1 MSTVQPPSEDAA
13 RGTSLQE
20 LITESGRQASPRV
33 GDLARLATAVQAQ
46 RFQSGVSDTSRIT
59 RTATLWAVM
68 EMDKPTRTA
77 LEDNGIRQAALGK
90 LISVSAAPP
99 AASKEA
105 DLNEYFA
112 RALRGYLSQYPH
124 RQLID
129 LPDITAAI
137 LLAARD
143 GRDGLLPDRLSRLQ
157 GDLDSAVLRIEDL
170 ISGTPP
176 AQFSAEDYSRSVQ
189 AVRQRLGPTAAVAA
203 ARIAEEIQKDHGKYG
218 DGRFAKITL
227 RPEVG
232 RKVAVDEWLHQVR
245 GLYDMGQVSQTR
257 HQAIDGQLTLLGLAE
272 LDDSL
277 AEDLR
282 AEGFLDKLADDAEI
296 IPQPRRPDRTEWSP
310 DAPAT
315 TDRLGRQSLAETLV
329 KRLERLTE
337 DPTLAGQSFLIHVDG
352 PWGAGK
358 SSLFQLLRAKLQPA
372 FLVVEVNAW
381 REQQVGL
388 PWWTLLTS
396 LRRRVTSSRSPWLR
410 PAIWL
415 AGFADRIR
423 ANWMPFVAAV
433 LVVCAAVIWFIV
445 MQGHDLGN
453 SSKIADSALK
463 IISLASVSAAGLVA
477 AARYLLLGSKR
488 SAQGF
493 VDTNDNPMRE
503 VRKLFART
511 LKRARKPVVYL
522 IDDLDRCDDAYVVEF
537 LEVMQTLVRDAP
549 VSGPDT
555 GRRSQR
561 GARRG
566 TGQPGPRSA
575 LYRHNRATAGPYA
588 FIAADGR
595 WIRSSYERHYCSFMN
610 TSAPGRPLGY
620 LFLEKIF
627 QLHIRLPS
635 ITPSTRDAFFASL
648 LNCNQAQAAADGTGA
663 DATHSA
669 ASDSDASQQS
679 YQAAQAATERATG
692 EAELVRA
699 ARLATGITD
708 PQKRMEIL
716 GSVVVRLSESSV
728 TAQYEHELTRFR
740 AFLEPNPRTMRLFV
754 NTYGIER
761 CLRTLEEVLV
771 PTGPL
776 ALWTVIEIRWP
787 LLADYLRS
795 HPSAFESPHD
805 GHPEE
810 IQPLLTDPE
819 VMRVVHD
826 RGSGP
831 LTADLIRQCS
841 GAAGEDGSQ
850 RGSQE
855 SAPRRSTSDAL
866 GGHEATADATT
877 SS

>member
-1 MSTVQPPSEDAA
+1 MSEVQPPSEDAA

-20 LITESGRQASPRV
+20 LISESARQASPRV
-33 GDLARLATAVQAQ
+33 SDLARLATAVQAQ

-59 RTATLWAVM
+59 RTAALWAAM
-68 EMDKPTRTA
+68 EMDEPTRTA
-77 LEDNGIRQAALGK
+77 LEDSGIRQAALGK
-90 LISVSAAPP
+90 LISVPAAPP

-112 RALRGYLSQYPH
+112 RALRGYLSQYPQ

-143 GRDGLLPDRLSRLQ
+143 DRDGLLPDRLSRLK

-189 AVRQRLGPTAAVAA
+189 AVRQRLGPTAEVAA
-203 ARIAEEIQKDHGKYG
+203 ARIAEAIQKDHGKYG

-232 RKVAVDEWLHQVR
+232 RKVAVDEWLRQVR
-245 GLYDMGQVSQTR
+245 SLYDMGQVSQTR

-282 AEGFLDKLADDAEI
+282 AEGFLDKLAEDAEL
-296 IPQPRRPDRTEWSP
+296 IPQHRRPDRTEWSS

-329 KRLERLTE
+329 KRLERLMG
-337 DPTLAGQSFLIHVDG
+337 DRTLAGQSFLIHVDG

-358 SSLFQLLRAKLQPA
+358 SSLFQLLREKLQPA

-396 LRRRVTSSRSPWLR
+396 LRRGVTSSRSPWLR

-477 AARYLLLGSKR
+477 AARYLLLGSRR

-493 VDTNDNPMRE
+493 VDTNDNPMQE
-503 VRKLFART
+503 VRRLFART

-549 VSGPDT
+549 EFEPAT

-561 GARRG
+561 GAQRG
-566 TGQPGPRSA
+566 AGTPGTRSG
-575 LYRHNRATAGPYA
+575 LYRHKRAPAGPYA

-595 WIRSSYERHYCSFMN
+595 WIRSSYERHYCSFMS

-648 LNCNQAQAAADGTGA
+648 LNCNQAQAADGTGA
-663 DATHSA
+663 GANHSTP
-669 ASDSDASQQS
+669 SDSDASQQS
-679 YQAAQAATERATG
+679 YKAAQAATERATG

-699 ARLATGITD
+699 ARLATAITD

-716 GSVVVRLSESSV
+716 GNVVVRLSDSSV

-787 LLADYLRS
+787 LLADYLRNC
-795 HPSAFESPHD
+795 PSAFESPHD

-810 IQPLLTDPE
+810 IRPLLTDPE

-826 RGSGP
+826 RSSGP
-831 LTADLIRQCS
+831 LTPDLIRQCS
-841 GAAGEDGSQ
+841 GAAGEDGPQ

-855 SAPRRSTSDAL
+855 PAPHQSRSDAL
-866 GGHEATADATT
+866 GA
-877 SS
+877 